1 MIWKRDRTACAWSHE
16 ATNIEIHP
24 LAYESA
30 QNSGHKL
37 VTAAE
42 LVGMKNNPLECLR
55 QKLYEDD
62 PLSREFMKW
71 TKLPREERR
80 VTNPPV

>member
-1 MIWKRDRTACAWSHE
+1 
-16 ATNIEIHP
+16 
-24 LAYESA
+24 
-30 QNSGHKL
+30 
-37 VTAAE
+37 
-42 LVGMKNNPLECLR
+42 MKNNPLECLR